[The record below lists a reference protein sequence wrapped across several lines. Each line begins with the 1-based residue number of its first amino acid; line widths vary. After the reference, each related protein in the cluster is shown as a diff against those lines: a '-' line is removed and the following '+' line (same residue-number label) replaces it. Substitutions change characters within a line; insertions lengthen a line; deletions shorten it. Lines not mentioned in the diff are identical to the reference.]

1 MIRKVIL
8 PLLVVAISVG
18 AAMTLMAT
26 SPTLEP
32 NTPAPIP
39 TSVRVMDVVPHS
51 VTMSVQSQGS
61 VNPNVESQL
70 IPEVSGRIVW
80 MSPAMVT
87 GGHFNSGESLVRL
100 DDRDLRSSLQR
111 ARANLTRAQAE
122 HQHTRFEHQRLES
135 LSSRQ
140 LASRSQIE
148 NALRAYRI
156 AQATLQDATA
166 AHEQAQRDL
175 SRDRDQGAFRGARA

>member
-70 IPEVSGRIVW
+70 IPEVSGDRRSKCAPTAWCVREGLELRND
-80 MSPAMVT
+80 ST
-87 GGHFNSGESLVRL
+87 GIRPG
-100 DDRDLRSSLQR
+100 
-111 ARANLTRAQAE
+111 
-122 HQHTRFEHQRLES
+122 
-135 LSSRQ
+135 
-140 LASRSQIE
+140 
-148 NALRAYRI
+148 
-156 AQATLQDATA
+156 
-166 AHEQAQRDL
+166 
-175 SRDRDQGAFRGARA
+175 FRGPERAFHELARCHGRELDAIVDLAEFAFKSLNPSWCPGAGTNRAKSG